1 MDEVW
6 KVLEKARE
14 QNASMYTAASLIND
28 GASAGSSLYWQ
39 QKLNAMYFRRSRMSL
54 QQYSSSTP
62 TRISVCTDAS
72 VHGCRDT
79 LLSIFYSY
87 QTDTACYGV
96 SQHLWPGKIVTAG
109 DDLAVETE
117 HLERILA
124 RREQARLGTYKLA
137 QALSNQLQLQVDK
150 TLSDFLVPKDLLP
163 LLEPGNEQDRAVTA
177 GNKISIFGGDD
188 IDVLQATCDVPL
200 LTLLVDQASTDMTL
214 ASFLQE
220 MSSFVFMDYDVF
232 HRLARDQKLA
242 SEHCGLGQAQLAS
255 QCPCL
260 VTYSV

>member
-6 KVLEKARE
+6 NVLEKARE
-14 QNASMYTAASLIND
+14 QNVSMYTAASLTND

-72 VHGCRDT
+72 

-96 SQHLWPGKIVTAG
+96 SQHPWPGKIVTAG

-150 TLSDFLVPKDLLP
+150 TLADFLVPKELLP
-163 LLEPGNEQDRAVTA
+163 LLEPGNERDRVVTA
-177 GNKISIFGGDD
+177 DSKISIFEECD
-188 IDVLQATCDVPL
+188 IDVLQTTCDVPL
-200 LTLLVDQASTDMTL
+200 LTLLVDQASTDLTL

-220 MSSFVFMDYDVF
+220 
-232 HRLARDQKLA
+232 
-242 SEHCGLGQAQLAS
+242 
-255 QCPCL
+255 
-260 VTYSV
+260 T